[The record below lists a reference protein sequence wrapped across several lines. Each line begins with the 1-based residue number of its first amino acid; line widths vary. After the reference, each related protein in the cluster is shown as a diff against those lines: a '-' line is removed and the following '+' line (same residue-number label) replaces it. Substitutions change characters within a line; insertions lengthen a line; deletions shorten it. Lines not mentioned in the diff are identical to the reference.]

1 MSDAVRP
8 DWSGRFR
15 ALRQANKHDRLD
27 ALVVSTP
34 ANLRYLTGFAGS
46 AGLLVLTDDAGWLV
60 VDGRYTG
67 VVSEGIAAGELAS
80 VRMEKVE
87 QRVDQT
93 LAGLLHRV
101 GAKRIGFE
109 AAHVTVATLRS
120 WQGLTSGVEWLPTE
134 RLVERRR
141 VVKDRSS
148 WRCCDARRSCCRK
161 SPANSGSWWPPAA
174 PSGTS
179 RGTSTSRSI
188 APVFPSPRSRPSS
201 RPGPTARIRTR
212 GRRIGGWPRR
222 PGRAGLRRGVR
233 RILRRP
239 DPDGRGR
246 SGRRRRAERCST
258 AVREAQTAAIAAV
271 RAGRHRRRQSTRPR
285 GDVLEARG
293 LGSGVSPRDRVTAW
307 ASRCTKRPGCAR
319 ERSGRRGRARGR
331 HGLHDRTGRVR
342 RRARRGSAGGRR
354 ARDGRRLRGADRR
367 ARATC
372 WSSDAV

>member
-67 VVSEGIAAGELAS
+67 AVSEGIAAGELAS

-141 VVKDRSS
+141 VVKDRFELDVLRRAAVLLSDVA
-148 WRCCDARRSCCRK
+148 RQLGQLVAAGRTERDVARDIDAALDRAGFSEPGVSDHRRVRAQQRASAR
-161 SPANSGSWWPPAA
+161 AA
-174 PSGTS
+174 DES
-179 RGTSTSRSI
+179 
-188 APVFPSPRSRPSS
+188 A
-201 RPGPTARIRTR
+201 A
-212 GRRIGGWPRR
+212 GRRR

-239 DPDGRGR
+239 DANGRGR
-246 SGRRRRAERCST
+246 SGQRPSAGAVRRRCAQRTDRRDRGRARRRR
-258 AVREAQTAAIAAV
+258 
-271 RAGRHRRRQSTRPR
+271 RRRTSTRPR
-285 GDVLEARG
+285 ATVLEARG
-293 LGSGVSPRDRVTAW
+293 LGEAFLHATGHGLGLEVHEAPRLSPEPIRA
-307 ASRCTKRPGCAR
+307 AA
-319 ERSGRRGRARGR
+319 ERARSR
-331 HGLHDRTGRVR
+331 DGLHDRTRRVR
-342 RRARRGSAGGRR
+342 RRARRGAAGGRR
-354 ARDGRRLRGADRR
+354 ARDG
-367 ARATC
+367 
-372 WSSDAV
+372 